1 MQFLHFTHARNTG
14 VSAAFILF
22 VCLIAVHL
30 ELWNRIFESLLP
42 RWVICVSQLCP
53 TLQSKR
59 WFWCFWDASVPV
71 RSIAMSVL
79 KTYFFGNHNCN
90 SELTLLIQDSGNLH
104 QWGTCLSKV
113 QLQMKKDFSAFSR
126 LLDFSA
132 FLTFRLHSFSFNPHP
147 SVKMVSTPHPK
158 YAVHPVSKRGA
169 GVKLKFDWQD
179 QNVQPICEHGE
190 HSKSLWF
197 PIHVHHPVH

>member
-71 RSIAMSVL
+71 RSIAMSVF

-113 QLQMKKDFSAFSR
+113 QLQIKKDFSAFSR

-147 SVKMVSTPHPK
+147 SVKIVSTPQPPPSNWCFAAQICRSPSVKKGSWGQTQIWLTRPK
-158 YAVHPVSKRGA
+158 RAT
-169 GVKLKFDWQD
+169 DMWT
-179 QNVQPICEHGE
+179 
-190 HSKSLWF
+190 WWT
-197 PIHVHHPVH
+197 